1 MLLLENGIF
10 IRNSTAVYI
19 PLIQFVQ
26 STIVL
31 PASIQNISFGFDC
44 LKLSTDIST
53 QLFSY
58 ISIDEYYVGRETSSS
73 CTGVY
78 PVLLQYTR
86 RAIAMTSHDVFILYL
101 TRINRINYYRVL
113 TVDTFKRNEEYTYIK

>member
-1 MLLLENGIF
+1 MLLLVNKIF
-10 IRNSTAVYI
+10 IRNSTAIYI
-19 PLIQFVQ
+19 PLIQLVQ

-31 PASIQNISFGFDC
+31 PAGIQNISFGFDC
-44 LKLSTDIST
+44 LELSTDIST

-58 ISIDEYYVGRETSSS
+58 ISIGEYCVGRETSSN

-86 RAIAMTSHDVFILYL
+86 GAIAMTSHDVFILDL
-101 TRINRINYYRVL
+101 TRMNRIIYYRVL
-113 TVDTFKRNEEYTYIK
+113 TVDTFKRNE